1 MQFLGQFFLHMS
13 HPSSMYFSNAY
24 ADTENFLM
32 IPQCPGD
39 IISVEYYLNRTF
51 CRWRDAGRG
60 WGTFWVWIQPHSFHL
75 LLFRL
80 VCFIFPCL
88 FFQSSCIL
96 SNFTFFLGLSVGKL
110 TKIKIIFYEII
121 LSLLLRVNKWKGT
134 LLKKKENL
142 NTSQ

>member
-1 MQFLGQFFLHMS
+1 MLQFLGQFLLHMS

-51 CRWRDAGRG
+51 CGWRDAGA
-60 WGTFWVWIQPHSFHL
+60 FWVWIQPHSFHL

-80 VCFIFPCL
+80 FYLPMSIFPVL
-88 FFQSSCIL
+88 LHPVEFY
-96 SNFTFFLGLSVGKL
+96 
-110 TKIKIIFYEII
+110 IFPWIECWQISKNKNNI
-121 LSLLLRVNKWKGT
+121 LSLLLLVKWKGT
-134 LLKKKENL
+134 LLKIKENL